1 MRPFHSHLQ
10 QKITLCD
17 HETIFRRTCVTDLI
31 EAKNYNSQTPFF
43 IRALRINSDVSH
55 CDWLLLILVNQGSRA
70 KKFNLR
76 QLQHWI
82 KIILLCWDE
91 EHHILLQEFFLKG
104 QKKDKASKKLVLMFL
119 VKNKK
124 YQ

>member
-1 MRPFHSHLQ
+1 M
-10 QKITLCD
+10 D
-17 HETIFRRTCVTDLI
+17 
-31 EAKNYNSQTPFF
+31 
-43 IRALRINSDVSH
+43 LRINSNVSH